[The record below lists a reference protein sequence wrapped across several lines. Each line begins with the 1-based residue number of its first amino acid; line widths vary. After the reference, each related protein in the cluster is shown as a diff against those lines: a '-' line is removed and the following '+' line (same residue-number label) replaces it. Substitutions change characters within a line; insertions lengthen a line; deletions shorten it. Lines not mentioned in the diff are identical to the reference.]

1 VDGAR
6 LAAFRRRRAGAAA
19 RRRDDPLE
27 ARVAFPIDRLA
38 HPIFDPLRP
47 WLAALG
53 AEPSLAAL
61 NAAAERQALR
71 TANGRPVRFVPPAGS
86 DPYYEIHLF
95 ETGRVQTRAGN
106 RHDLFN
112 ALCWLAFPLTK
123 ARINALHAA
132 EMPREGGR
140 RGRLRDL
147 LTILDEGGALVACAD
162 EGLNALIR
170 EFRWKELFWQQR
182 ERVLAAM
189 RFVVLG
195 HAVLEQAL
203 APWPG
208 ITCKVL
214 FVDPARSADAQAAD
228 WLARL
233 PAHAS
238 PRLLA
243 PLPVFGYPGWLPEGD
258 AAAFYDDARFFRP
271 PGDSARGAR

>member
-1 VDGAR
+1 M
-6 LAAFRRRRAGAAA
+6 
-19 RRRDDPLE
+19 
-27 ARVAFPIDRLA
+27 
-38 HPIFDPLRP
+38 
-47 WLAALG
+47 
-53 AEPSLAAL
+53 
-61 NAAAERQALR
+61 
-71 TANGRPVRFVPPAGS
+71 RFVPPSGA

-95 ETGRVQTRAGN
+95 ETGQVQTRAGN

-112 ALCWLAFPLTK
+112 ALCWLAFPRTK

-147 LTILDEGGALVACAD
+147 LTIFDEGGALVLCAD
-162 EGLNALIR
+162 ERLNALIR
-170 EFRWKELFWQQR
+170 EFRWKELFWEQR
-182 ERVLAAM
+182 ARVLSAM
-189 RFVVLG
+189 HFVVLG

-214 FVDPARSADAQAAD
+214 FVDPARDVDAQAAD

-233 PAHAS
+233 PADAS

-243 PLPVFGYPGWLPEGD
+243 PLPVFGYPGWLPGSD
-258 AAAFYDDARFFRP
+258 AEAFYDDTHFFRP
-271 PGDSARGAR
+271 LRGLADGAR